1 MVSGAEHQAVS
12 TKRTTIHLRKDEP
25 SFVNFYTIKL
35 YIQYITHI
43 TQ

>member
-25 SFVNFYTIKL
+25 SFVNFYTINDTI
-35 YIQYITHI
+35 YIKHI